1 MPVIET
7 EAIVL
12 RTYRLGEADKI
23 ASLLTRQMGRI
34 RAVAKGAFSRRGRY
48 GAALEPLS
56 YIRVWVY
63 DREGRDLQR
72 VGSAEIIESFFE
84 MQKDYR
90 LQLSSQYLAEVAER
104 FLPDR
109 EVNERVFRLVLA
121 VLRAFKLFG
130 EVNRPLLFFDYWLLR
145 LSGFLPDMSR
155 CMACR
160 RPFADEV
167 GFYDPVGIALV
178 CSNCRGGRVTEEVSA
193 NAIGLLPAFRAYRIE
208 EWVAREPVPPGTRE
222 LRRLLEQVIEG
233 HLERKLTTRALLA
246 EEI

>member
-1 MPVIET
+1 MPLVET

-23 ASLLTRQMGRI
+23 ASLLTRQMGRM

-109 EVNERVFRLVLA
+109 EVNERMFRLVLV
-121 VLRAFKLFG
+121 VLRTFKRFG
-130 EVNRPLLFFDYWLLR
+130 EVNRALLFFDYWLLR

-160 RPFADEV
+160 RPFAEEG
-167 GFYDPVGIALV
+167 GFYDPVGMALV
-178 CSNCRGGRVTEEVSA
+178 CSNCRGDGPAEHVSA
-193 NAIGLLPAFRAYRIE
+193 DAIGLVSAFRSYRIE
-208 EWVAREPVPPGTRE
+208 EWVAKEPAPPGTRE

-233 HLERKLTTRALLA
+233 HLERKLTTRALLS